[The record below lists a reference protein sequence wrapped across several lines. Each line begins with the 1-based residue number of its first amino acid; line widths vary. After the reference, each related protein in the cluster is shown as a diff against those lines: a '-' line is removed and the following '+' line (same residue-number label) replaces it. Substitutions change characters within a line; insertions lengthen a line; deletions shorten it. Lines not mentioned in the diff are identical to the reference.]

1 MEEVHGDP
9 NKFKAVINV
18 LPDTDVFVW
27 LMFSLNIRLIL
38 SETNKK
44 PIVLKGEAR
53 KTKRVK
59 DAIEEIKHRF
69 IDIINP

>member
-1 MEEVHGDP
+1 MEEIHGDP

-18 LPDTDVFVW
+18 LPDADVFVW

-44 PIVLKGEAR
+44 PIVLKGGS
-53 KTKRVK
+53 
-59 DAIEEIKHRF
+59 
-69 IDIINP
+69 